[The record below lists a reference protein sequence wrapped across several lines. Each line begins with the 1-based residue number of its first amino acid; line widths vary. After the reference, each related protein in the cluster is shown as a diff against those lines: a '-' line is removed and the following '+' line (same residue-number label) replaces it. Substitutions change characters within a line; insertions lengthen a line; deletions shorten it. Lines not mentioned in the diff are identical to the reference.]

1 MIRRPNNTRATPR
14 GPRLLS
20 TRRGQ
25 ADPTTV
31 TCTRRDAETSEWM
44 TERWKHRVEAEAR
57 YHLARSI
64 RGIGAAR

>member
-20 TRRGQ
+20 TRRAQ

-31 TCTRRDAETSEWM
+31 TCTRRDAEASEWM

-64 RGIGAAR
+64 CGIGAGR